1 MAGSMVPPPPPAT
14 HVRSSLI
21 VSSLQSLRARHHFE
35 AYVERLPAAERDVI
49 PNIAAGIWLPMQTA
63 MTHYE
68 ACEALGLSPDEQVAL
83 GVAVGDRVQGS
94 FLGVALRAANGMG
107 VTPWIPLGNVE
118 RLWGRVFQ
126 GGGGV
131 EIVKLGPKEATC
143 RFRGLPIMEVP
154 YVRNGWRGVFVAGM
168 QPFCTKAYAIEVPRE
183 RKPLGAVYRL
193 SWA

>member
-1 MAGSMVPPPPPAT
+1 MAASRVPPPPPAT

-21 VSSLQSLRARHHFE
+21 VSSLQALRARSHFD
-35 AYVERLPAAERDVI
+35 AYAQRLPALERDVL
-49 PNIAAGIWLPMQTA
+49 PNIAAGLWLPMGLA

-68 ACEALGLSPDEQVAL
+68 ACEALGLPAEEQVAL
-83 GVAVGDRVQGS
+83 GAAVSDRVQGS
-94 FLGVALRAANGMG
+94 FLGLFLRAANGVG
-107 VTPWIPLGNVE
+107 ITPWIPLGAAD

-131 EIVKLGPKEATC
+131 EIAQLGPKEATC
-143 RFRGLPIMEVP
+143 RFRGLPIMDIP

-168 QPFCTKAYAIEVPRE
+168 QPFCAKAYAVELPRE
-183 RKPLGAVYRL
+183 RRPLGAMYRL